1 MEQQRSDHEM
11 NLTPSHEDSSLGA
24 KELPFAVLLVS
35 RLKEKTRD
43 AEIETAQLSN
53 DLQMARG
60 EAKELSLKIE
70 ESNAKAMVHKLKLQ
84 NLLGDTKRILHEAN
98 HSHYAQVLT
107 ELEDV
112 TKQSRKLQLEIS
124 SALDTKASAEREVE
138 DSSTKS
144 RLYVSYIDEIKE
156 EIAIATVEEA
166 LISLAGIEADRELKE
181 VEDRREAEVDRFR
194 KSMEKTKSTINDLHQ
209 DVNYAGK
216 LQKKLAVTASDVNV
230 LQNEIELIRAMD
242 KNCHHNSSANSS
254 SSLQS
259 TDAEL
264 ETAKRELLSLKQ
276 GGFQLMAEMDAVRD
290 VLQQVAY
297 EKEHSSNLK
306 KRTDSSLAHLN
317 HKLNKA
323 MSKLEIA
330 SLAEKRTQAVV
341 SNISAA
347 LQQMQTDIG
356 AAKTETQ
363 RLTEEIVAVR
373 MEIVKTK
380 DHSVLMEERL
390 EAATDE
396 LKAAKASEAVA
407 LEKLRTVTESAM
419 SDRAMISALYG
430 STVTISKH
438 EQAAEA
444 SGDDGK
450 KLCRAKKGNV
460 YRKAVQD
467 REPEKKIMQAIRS
480 KHAAAVARR
489 SLTVSGVQ
497 GAARRAKVRGP
508 SVSSGRQQPSVV
520 SSTLCLAPR
529 RRKTILLNLVRFLR
543 GSK

>member
-1 MEQQRSDHEM
+1 MRSLFFFFTFKLQHLKSCSNDS
-11 NLTPSHEDSSLGA
+11 LTSAFGFQDSSL
-24 KELPFAVLLVS
+24 LQVS
-35 RLKEKTRD
+35 RLKGRRRD

-53 DLQMARG
+53 ELQMARD
-60 EAKELSLKIE
+60 EAKQLSLKIE
-70 ESNAKAMVHKLKLQ
+70 ESNAKAMAHKLKLQ
-84 NLLGDTKRILHEAN
+84 NLLGDSKRRILHEAN
-98 HSHYAQVLT
+98 LCHYAQVMT

-112 TKQSRKLQLEIS
+112 KKQSRELRLDIA

-144 RLYVSYIDEIKE
+144 RLYSSYIDEIKE
-156 EIAIATVEEA
+156 EIAIAAVEEA

-181 VEDRREAEVDRFR
+181 VEARREAEADRFR
-194 KSMEKTKSTINDLHQ
+194 KSMDKTRSTINDLHQ
-209 DVNYAGK
+209 DVNHAGK

-230 LQNEIELIRAMD
+230 LQNEIELIRAME

-264 ETAKRELLSLKQ
+264 ETAKSELRSLKQ
-276 GGFQLMAEMDAVRD
+276 GGFQLMTEMDAVRD
-290 VLQQVAY
+290 ELQQVAY
-297 EKEHSSNLK
+297 EKEQSNNLK
-306 KRTDSSLAHLN
+306 KRTDSILTHLN
-317 HKLNKA
+317 HRLNKA

-356 AAKTETQ
+356 AAKKETQ
-363 RLTEEIVAVR
+363 RLTDEIVAVR
-373 MEIVKTK
+373 MEIV
-380 DHSVLMEERL
+380 MEERL
-390 EAATDE
+390 EAAMDE

-419 SDRAMISALYG
+419 RDRATISALYG
-430 STVTISKH
+430 CSTVTISKH
-438 EQAAEA
+438 KQAAQA

-460 YRKAVQD
+460 CRKAVQD
-467 REPEKKIMQAIRS
+467 REPEKKIVQAIGS
-480 KHAAAVARR
+480 KHAAAVPRR

-497 GAARRAKVRGP
+497 GATKRAKVRRP

-520 SSTLCLAPR
+520 SSTSCLAPR
-529 RRKTILLNLVRFLR
+529 RRKSILLNLVRFLR

>member
-1 MEQQRSDHEM
+1 MEQQRSDHEA
-11 NLTPSHEDSSLGA
+11 NLTPSHEDSSLGT
-24 KELPFAVLLVS
+24 KELPFAVPQVS
-35 RLKEKTRD
+35 RLKGRTRD
-43 AEIETAQLSN
+43 AEIEMAQLLN
-53 DLQMARG
+53 ELQMARD

-70 ESNAKAMVHKLKLQ
+70 ESNAKAMAHKLKLQ
-84 NLLGDTKRILHEAN
+84 NLLGDSERILHEAN

-107 ELEDV
+107 ELEV
-112 TKQSRKLQLEIS
+112 VKKQSRKLQLDIA
-124 SALDTKASAEREVE
+124 SALDTKTSAEREVE

-144 RLYVSYIDEIKE
+144 RLYASYIDEIKE
-156 EIAIATVEEA
+156 EIAIAAVEEA

-181 VEDRREAEVDRFR
+181 VEARREAEVDRFR
-194 KSMEKTKSTINDLHQ
+194 KSMEKTKSIINDLHQ

-230 LQNEIELIRAMD
+230 LQNEIELIRAME
-242 KNCHHNSSANSS
+242 KNCHHNSSENS

-259 TDAEL
+259 SDAEL

-290 VLQQVAY
+290 KLQDVAY
-297 EKEHSSNLK
+297 EKEQSSNLK
-306 KRTDSSLAHLN
+306 KRRDSSLTHLN

-341 SNISAA
+341 ANISAA

-390 EAATDE
+390 EAAMDE

-419 SDRAMISALYG
+419 SDRALISALY
-430 STVTISKH
+430 SSAVTISKH
-438 EQAAEA
+438 KQAAEA

-460 YRKAVQD
+460 YKKAVHD
-467 REPEKKIMQAIRS
+467 REPEKKIVQAIRP
-480 KHAAAVARR
+480 KHAAAVPRR
-489 SLTVSGVQ
+489 SLTVSGIQ
-497 GAARRAKVRGP
+497 GAARRAKVRRP
-508 SVSSGRQQPSVV
+508 SVSSRRQQPSVV
-520 SSTLCLAPR
+520 SSALCLAPR
-529 RRKTILLNLVRFLR
+529 MRKTILLNLVRFLR